1 MTDIGNHLPLVPRSR
16 AIRPSNG
23 KRQIATATMIARR
36 GIMFPADRKAKGSR
50 IKPKMPENVA
60 ARTRRLPNI
69 AILSLGSIKAPKK
82 SSTRRNNSPSNA
94 VSVHITQ
101 ATMIALERGDGGS
114 GGFFGCDIFLGDRQK
129 KRERPRGLS
138 RPKIK
143 VGVDA
148 F

>member
-1 MTDIGNHLPLVPRSR
+1 MTDIGNNLPLVPRSR

-36 GIMFPADRKAKGSR
+36 GIMFPADRKAKGR
-50 IKPKMPENVA
+50 MIKPKMPGNVA
-60 ARTRRLPNI
+60 ARTRRLPNA
-69 AILSLGSIKAPKK
+69 AILSFGSIKAPKR
-82 SSTRRNNSPSNA
+82 SRTRMDNSPSNA
-94 VSVHITQ
+94 VSVHMTQ
-101 ATMIALERGDGGS
+101 ATMIALERGDGGI

-143 VGVDA
+143 VEVDA